1 MNNLKSND
9 PQYWKARYAALADE
23 LKGHREKTDQ
33 REKLLCR
40 TIIRLTLATS
50 GLDPAIDPHLI
61 YIRDL
66 LRKGI
71 SDEKLLAE
79 LNAVSET
86 LLRSA
91 KDKRVNDKPLK
102 QESGILFRLVKQL
115 ARSDEEKKAI
125 TQLEQRVDRCEIA
138 DWKAL
143 FEGLQEILQLAAASS
158 VSAEPGEAPKPGFL
172 GRLLQTNK
180 KQLGEKVEMIR
191 VRDRLLLL
199 LDVIELPL
207 NFRQQ
212 AENIKRRLKSETD
225 AEALETVLNEAIT
238 LLSDVK
244 SFIQKEQLEI
254 EFFLAGLSGRLNE
267 LGHDAIGMDAS
278 AQIFL
283 RDREAEHA
291 SISEQFE
298 DLRSKTEAI
307 TELDQLKA
315 LVKSGLNSLVEQLHT
330 NRDRDLGQLRNSTGR
345 LGDLTRRLQE
355 LELEAADLRSKL
367 RLAHD
372 MAMRDSLTRLPNRM
386 AYQDRITQEMV
397 RAERFQQPLSL
408 LLWDIDHFKEIN
420 DRFGHS
426 AGDKVLVTIAQELD
440 KSIRQTDFVARLG
453 GEEFAMILCGAAGDA
468 AQRIADQIRKRISC
482 CGFNSKGRPVQ
493 VTLSCG
499 MSQARDGDTLESL
512 FERADK
518 ALYEAKKTGRDRCVL
533 C

>member
-1 MNNLKSND
+1 
-9 PQYWKARYAALADE
+9 
-23 LKGHREKTDQ
+23 
-33 REKLLCR
+33 
-40 TIIRLTLATS
+40 
-50 GLDPAIDPHLI
+50 
-61 YIRDL
+61 
-66 LRKGI
+66 
-71 SDEKLLAE
+71 
-79 LNAVSET
+79 
-86 LLRSA
+86 
-91 KDKRVNDKPLK
+91 
-102 QESGILFRLVKQL
+102 
-115 ARSDEEKKAI
+115 
-125 TQLEQRVDRCEIA
+125 
-138 DWKAL
+138 
-143 FEGLQEILQLAAASS
+143 
-158 VSAEPGEAPKPGFL
+158 
-172 GRLLQTNK
+172 
-180 KQLGEKVEMIR
+180 
-191 VRDRLLLL
+191 
-199 LDVIELPL
+199 
-207 NFRQQ
+207 
-212 AENIKRRLKSETD
+212 
-225 AEALETVLNEAIT
+225 
-238 LLSDVK
+238 
-244 SFIQKEQLEI
+244 
-254 EFFLAGLSGRLNE
+254 
-267 LGHDAIGMDAS
+267 
-278 AQIFL
+278 
-283 RDREAEHA
+283 
-291 SISEQFE
+291 
-298 DLRSKTEAI
+298 
-307 TELDQLKA
+307 
-315 LVKSGLNSLVEQLHT
+315 
-330 NRDRDLGQLRNSTGR
+330 
-345 LGDLTRRLQE
+345 